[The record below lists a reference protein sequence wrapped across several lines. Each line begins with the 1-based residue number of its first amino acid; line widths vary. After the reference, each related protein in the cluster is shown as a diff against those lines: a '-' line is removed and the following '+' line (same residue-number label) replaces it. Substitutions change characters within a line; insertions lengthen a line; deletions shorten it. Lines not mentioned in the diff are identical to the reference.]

1 MNPKRQ
7 RDRETEGQRERETKR
22 QSVPP
27 SLCPLISLSLC
38 LSAFL
43 YLCLGSAAAAYA
55 RGGAQ
60 PRRKAQRPQKAP
72 PAQPATP
79 KPVVFTTAPK
89 LTVAKLR
96 TGEPDAYDVR
106 GKLSFTLTAA
116 NSDDTVA
123 GAINY
128 TIPDDARQKI
138 AALTGKPPSSV
149 PPSIILKGAIAAFQK
164 MAAPPIIH
172 LEISPMEVE
181 VAGAK
186 MRFNRVV
193 LDINARESS
202 NAKFTNNEMEALF
215 TLWARQIAAGRLR
228 RGVIATINRRI
239 AGEDDQ

>member
-1 MNPKRQ
+1 M
-7 RDRETEGQRERETKR
+7 ER
-22 QSVPP
+22 QSVLP
-27 SLCPLISLSLC
+27 SLCHSISLSLC
-38 LSAFL
+38 LSVPL
-43 YLCLGSAAAAYA
+43 SLCLGAAAATYA
-55 RGGAQ
+55 QDGAQ
-60 PRRKAQRPQKAP
+60 ARRKGQKPQKAA
-72 PAQPATP
+72 PARSATP

-89 LTVAKLR
+89 LAVAKLR

-106 GKLSFTLTAA
+106 GKLSFTVTAA

-138 AALTGKPPSSV
+138 AALTGKPLDGV
-149 PPSIILKGAIAAFQK
+149 PPAITHKGAIAAFQK
-164 MAAPPIIH
+164 MTAPPIIY
-172 LEISPMEVE
+172 LEISPMDVE

-202 NAKFTNNEMEALF
+202 DAKFTNDEMEALF
-215 TLWARQIAAGRLR
+215 TLWARQISAGRLR

-239 AGEDDQ
+239 AGEDGQ